1 MADVSI
7 KIQLQD
13 TIEDVIGGVSADKVT
28 NNVSSIVSKNTQKND
43 GTPLLSFAE
52 GYIKFDTNGNLVNAD
67 GKAGNAILEGTYN
80 GFVFGATNASGEY
93 SVTLTISGSHIDSLI
108 FYGDKLA
115 NQFPVEAYL
124 DGDTANKIYSDDNV
138 WAIVFDTSTTSHSV
152 TFTKWNRANYNAC
165 FTHIAVLRNEL
176 WLDKSWIKNIESVSQ
191 CTGQPN
197 EIFYGVIANSG
208 SAGIL
213 DRNGEL
219 LDYITDG
226 IIDNSNLPVSIWAN
240 GKQVQAH
247 ITNDSD
253 YDTNSI
259 TLSFE
264 MTNDFDNWENI
275 NYEGFDYPD
284 TSKNAYEM
292 LCAVLNKLGY
302 STIEIDN
309 MLNKSIIIGNSID
322 ENVAEMSI
330 KSYLQSIIIS
340 YPYLEADTIKNTID
354 KICVLAQL
362 QVYKD
367 DFDKIRFISARPVEP
382 NDELSNAIII
392 PAKCAKSQFSEAKIL
407 KNKYDAIEISKYII
421 NDDININ
428 SLWGTIYPDVNLAF
442 SEANSQYANTS
453 GTTSPVLH
461 AIARVETYYITGE
474 YLDYSKSSNHNL
486 RQLSNIRNYDAGQK
500 VQSTDWSLNYKK
512 HSGDTQYTIY
522 RVTSSQ
528 YEFRDNSK
536 PANESYTSWDKGED
550 GAGKLD
556 APTLVTTLPG
566 YGSTAEASLSDDSFI
581 TCSSGSSNSVFDVEF
596 SILSKTIYYPLTGGG
611 TQPPQSD
618 YMIGSSTKYEPNKLS
633 ISIYGDVREISF
645 DEISASS
652 SNISESKNP
661 AKITINNL
669 ISDKTVI
676 NNIEIVDIIK
686 NNILSD
692 YSNGISNASITIV
705 CSSYYDVNGNLV
717 KDWSKG
723 EIIQVG
729 EIVRIDKDNEGNSA
743 SNYKDGAPRL
753 WRVIGRTFRKQG
765 VPLIDLEL
773 QEIRQYF
780 KVVFMNGDE
789 VYATQLVDH
798 GEKATAP
805 SGPTVGTGYTFEGWF
820 TADNQEFN
828 FNTPI
833 NQDITLYA
841 KIEPQQISLTYEI
854 SPNTTIS
861 IERLSSNKENA
872 TIGPITTSDTIYYND
887 QIKYVVSSSA
897 NFDYLGISVNDADTT
912 SVNNSLTK
920 IVTIT
925 EPTGIKTFIQNWI
938 LASKQSVN
946 VNYPNNAGSATTDVV
961 VNNYNSGEE
970 LRVNTTL
977 YLHLKNK
984 ITNNIDTLN
993 LYIGQ
998 SGSDWLTSPGYVP
1011 FGWAVPSSIYES
1023 YYPFS
1028 IDFEFSPQSAD
1039 SDITIT
1045 VTKENADDYV
1055 SSSGSGMSFY
1065 ALRKS

>member
-43 GTPLLSFAE
+43 GTPLLSFAP

-67 GKAGNAILEGTYN
+67 GVAGKAILEGAYN

-115 NQFPVEAYL
+115 NQFPIEAYL

-138 WAIVFDTSTTSHSV
+138 WAIVFDTSTTSHTV

-165 FTHIAVLRNEL
+165 FTHIAILRNEL
-176 WLDKSWIKNIESVSQ
+176 RLDKSWIKNIESVSQ

-208 SAGIL
+208 SAEII

-226 IIDNSNLPVSIWAN
+226 IIENSNLPVSIWAN
-240 GKQVQAH
+240 GKQVQEH

-259 TLSFE
+259 TLSLD
-264 MTNDFDNWENI
+264 MTNDFENWDNI
-275 NYEGFDYPD
+275 NYAGYEYPE
-284 TSKNAYEM
+284 TSKSAYEI
-292 LCAVLNKLGY
+292 LVSVLNSIGY
-302 STIEIDN
+302 QNDYSNNYTGQLIDE
-309 MLNKSIIIGNSID
+309 MLNKKIIVGNSID
-322 ENVAEMSI
+322 DNMTEMSI
-330 KSYLQSIIIS
+330 KSYLQSIIIE
-340 YPYLEADTIKNTID
+340 YPYLKADTIKNTID
-354 KICVLAQL
+354 KFCVLTQL
-362 QVYKD
+362 QIYKD
-367 DFDKIRFISARPVEP
+367 DNDKIVFISARPRATS
-382 NDELSNAIII
+382 NELLNTIVI
-392 PAKCAKSQFSEAKIL
+392 PAKCKQSQFSETKIL
-407 KNKYDAIEISKYII
+407 KNKYNKTKFTKTDFYYENGQIGDYQKITYNDFSNSKWEDKTGEIPNKYNYTQTLIYGTAGEQRWYGEIIVEFDFDELICKNMQIVYSPQLFGYTSQTDYSLDNTDGNIYIDLPNVSNRPTIFQPTLGDRYNPKIYTEYNDKQKKVKIHVVSWVGGAIGDLTEYGTRDYYYLTNLNISLKGDKLKYNTIEIE
-421 NDDININ
+421 NGE
-428 SLWGTIYPDVNLAF
+428 GTNEVSF
-442 SEANSQYANTS
+442 TETNTLIQ
-453 GTTSPVLH
+453 T
-461 AIARVETYYITGE
+461 
-474 YLDYSKSSNHNL
+474 
-486 RQLSNIRNYDAGQK
+486 
-500 VQSTDWSLNYKK
+500 
-512 HSGDTQYTIY
+512 
-522 RVTSSQ
+522 
-528 YEFRDNSK
+528 
-536 PANESYTSWDKGED
+536 
-550 GAGKLD
+550 
-556 APTLVTTLPG
+556 
-566 YGSTAEASLSDDSFI
+566 
-581 TCSSGSSNSVFDVEF
+581 
-596 SILSKTIYYPLTGGG
+596 
-611 TQPPQSD
+611 
-618 YMIGSSTKYEPNKLS
+618 
-633 ISIYGDVREISF
+633 
-645 DEISASS
+645 DEICSMLS
-652 SNISESKNP
+652 
-661 AKITINNL
+661 
-669 ISDKTVI
+669 
-676 NNIEIVDIIK
+676 

-692 YSNGISNASITIV
+692 YGDGVEDATITIS
-705 CSSYYDVNGNLV
+705 CSNYYDINGNLV

-729 EIVRIDKDNEGNSA
+729 DIVRVDKDNEGNSA
-743 SNYKDGAPRL
+743 SHYKDGTPRL
-753 WRVIGRTFRKQG
+753 WRVTGRTFRKQG

-780 KVVFMNGDE
+780 RVIFMNGDE
-789 VYATQLVDH
+789 VYATQLVDY
-798 GEKATAP
+798 GEKATEPTA
-805 SGPTVGTGYTFEGWF
+805 PTVGTGYAFEGWF

-841 KIEPQQISLTYEI
+841 KIEPQQISVTYDI
-854 SPNTTIS
+854 SPNTIIS
-861 IERLSSNKENA
+861 IERLSSNKKNA

-887 QIKYVVSSSA
+887 QIKYVVSSSSTYNYIGITINDVDYETA
-897 NFDYLGISVNDADTT
+897 NA
-912 SVNNSLTK
+912 SLPY
-920 IVTIT
+920 TIT
-925 EPTGIKTFIQNWI
+925 ITDALQIKTFIKSWTLI
-938 LASKQSVN
+938 SKQTVN
-946 VNYPNNAGSATTDVV
+946 VLYPNKAGSATTDVV
-961 VNNYNSGEE
+961 VNNYNYGEE

-1045 VTKENADDYV
+1045 VTKENADDFV
-1055 SSSGSGMSFY
+1055 SASSPGMSFY

>member
-13 TIEDVIGGVSADKVT
+13 TIEDVIGGVSSNKAT
-28 NNVSSIVSKNTQKND
+28 NNVSSIISKNTQKND
-43 GTPLLSFAE
+43 GTPLLSFAL
-52 GYIKFDTNGNLVNAD
+52 GYIKFDVDGNLVNAD
-67 GKAGNAILEGTYN
+67 EVAGKAILEGTYN

-93 SVTLTISGSHIDSLI
+93 SVTLTITGSHIDSLI

-115 NQFPVEAYL
+115 NQFPIEAYL
-124 DGDTANKIYSDDNV
+124 DGDTANKIYSDDSI
-138 WAIVFDTSTTSHSV
+138 WAIVFDTSTTSHTV

-176 WLDKSWIKNIESVSQ
+176 WLDKAWIKNVESVSQ

-208 SAGIL
+208 SAEIL

-226 IIDNSNLPVSIWAN
+226 IIENSNLPISIWAN

-253 YDTNSI
+253 YDVNSI
-259 TLSFE
+259 ALSLE
-264 MTNDFDNWENI
+264 MTNDFENWDKL
-275 NYEGFDYPD
+275 NYSGYDYPE

-292 LCAVLNKLGY
+292 LSDVLNSLGY
-302 STIEIDN
+302 STIEIDE
-309 MLNKSIIIGNSID
+309 MLSKEIVIGNSID
-322 ENVAEMSI
+322 NNVIEKSI
-330 KSYLQSIIIS
+330 KEYLQSINIP

-354 KICVLAQL
+354 KFCVMAQL
-362 QVYKD
+362 QVYKND
-367 DFDKIRFISARPVEP
+367 DNNIEFVSARP
-382 NDELSNAIII
+382 NIITKNISNVLII
-392 PAKCAKSQFSEAKIL
+392 PAKNEKSQLSETKIL
-407 KNKYDAIEISKYII
+407 KNKY
-421 NDDININ
+421 NNINIAEYVVEEN
-428 SLWGTIYPDVNLAF
+428 DVSSSEAYSQSVYITTTNINESSFDSSGRDTSSDPHYSIAKIEASVQDVSFNIDKLQNNNLTKILSLSQSLKMEEGEKYEANISTAGEVYRYIGSFTNLNQFYQDLIPCDNTSVFATNYYYNNVSF
-442 SEANSQYANTS
+442 SENPDTLLSDVPIEVRNSGGIDGYFAETSIPKDYVKVIDKGTYFECSGKINTS
-453 GTTSPVLH
+453 SITYTAWGAGGAKTQR
-461 AIARVETYYITGE
+461 AIKY
-474 YLDYSKSSNHNL
+474 
-486 RQLSNIRNYDAGQK
+486 LSNDKIVITFSGMVRNIDFVEMNVEDNTNNGTNTLSI
-500 VQSTDWSLNYKK
+500 QSNK
-512 HSGDTQYTIY
+512 
-522 RVTSSQ
+522 
-528 YEFRDNSK
+528 
-536 PANESYTSWDKGED
+536 
-550 GAGKLD
+550 
-556 APTLVTTLPG
+556 
-566 YGSTAEASLSDDSFI
+566 
-581 TCSSGSSNSVFDVEF
+581 
-596 SILSKTIYYPLTGGG
+596 
-611 TQPPQSD
+611 
-618 YMIGSSTKYEPNKLS
+618 MIQQDTKYSNKK
-633 ISIYGDVREISF
+633 
-645 DEISASS
+645 
-652 SNISESKNP
+652 ISE
-661 AKITINNL
+661 
-669 ISDKTVI
+669 
-676 NNIEIVDIIK
+676 IIK
-686 NNILSD
+686 NNIKDD
-692 YSNGISNASITIV
+692 YSSGIADASITIA
-705 CSSYYDVNGNLV
+705 CSNYYDINGNLA

-729 EIVRIDKDNEGNSA
+729 DIVRIDKDNEGNST
-743 SNYKDGAPRL
+743 SSYKDGTPKL
-753 WRVIGRTFRKQG
+753 WRVTGRTFRKQG

-805 SGPTVGTGYTFEGWF
+805 SDPTVGTGYAFEGWF

-841 KIEPQQISLTYEI
+841 KFEPQQVSVTYDI

-861 IERLSSNKENA
+861 IERLSSDKENA
-872 TIGPITTSDTIYYND
+872 TIGSITTSDTIYYND
-887 QIKYVVSSSA
+887 QIKYVVSSSSTY
-897 NFDYLGISVNDADTT
+897 DYIGITINDVDYET
-912 SVNNSLTK
+912 SNASLPYTK
-920 IVTIT
+920 TIT
-925 EPTGIKTFIQNWI
+925 NALQIKTFIAKWTLI
-938 LASKQSVN
+938 SKQTVD

-970 LRVNTTL
+970 LIVNTKL

-998 SGSDWLTSPGYVP
+998 GGSDWLTSPGYVP

-1055 SSSGSGMSFY
+1055 SSSGPGMSFY

>member
-43 GTPLLSFAE
+43 GTPLLSFAP
-52 GYIKFDTNGNLVNAD
+52 GYIKFDVDGNLVNAD
-67 GKAGNAILEGTYN
+67 EIAGKAILEGTYN

-124 DGDTANKIYSDDNV
+124 DGDTANKIYSDDYI
-138 WAIVFDTSTTSHSV
+138 WAIVFDSSTTSHTV

-176 WLDKSWIKNIESVSQ
+176 WLDKAWIKNVESVSQ

-208 SAGIL
+208 SAEIL

-226 IIDNSNLPVSIWAN
+226 IIENSNLPVSIWAN
-240 GKQVQAH
+240 GKQVQSH

-253 YDTNSI
+253 YDINSI
-259 TLSFE
+259 TLNLE
-264 MTNDFDNWENI
+264 YTNDISKWDETTFNGMLLGSSDKTL
-275 NYEGFDYPD
+275 YEIF
-284 TSKNAYEM
+284 
-292 LCAVLNKLGY
+292 CFVLNKANY
-302 STIEIDN
+302 TAEEIDS
-309 MLNKSIIIGNSID
+309 MLNKNILVGNSVDNNIS
-322 ENVAEMSI
+322 EMSI
-330 KSYLQSIIIS
+330 KTYLQSITIPN
-340 YPYLEADTIKNTID
+340 PYLEPDTIKSTID
-354 KICVLAQL
+354 KICSISQL
-362 QVYKD
+362 QLYENDLGEIKL
-367 DFDKIRFISARPVEP
+367 INARPIMTI
-382 NDELSNAIII
+382 DEKQNVIVISSNVQ
-392 PAKCAKSQFSEAKIL
+392 KSQLTEQVVRKNNYDNVKISYISLSEE
-407 KNKYDAIEISKYII
+407 NKKEKYASGEIIAY
-421 NDDININ
+421 
-428 SLWGTIYPDVNLAF
+428 
-442 SEANSQYANTS
+442 S
-453 GTTSPVLH
+453 GTNYIGDDEGVNSPFYNIESDLLF
-461 AIARVETYYITGE
+461 EFPYQTGKFNIDISSFDFP
-474 YLDYSKSSNHNL
+474 YLGTDD
-486 RQLSNIRNYDAGQK
+486 NYE
-500 VQSTDWSLNYKK
+500 
-512 HSGDTQYTIY
+512 I
-522 RVTSSQ
+522 
-528 YEFRDNSK
+528 E
-536 PANESYTSWDKGED
+536 
-550 GAGKLD
+550 
-556 APTLVTTLPG
+556 
-566 YGSTAEASLSDDSFI
+566 
-581 TCSSGSSNSVFDVEF
+581 
-596 SILSKTIYYPLTGGG
+596 LSKTISNYEKAFDDAEYKNMGESSVNTIASNYGMPFDVSVNTTVLDYMEEYSITKNYGYQDMFVRYENKAYRTISNKTNIGNVPTNKNYWEEVEKNKLFIKFG
-611 TQPPQSD
+611 TQIYHYSPVTTENSLAFHKYLQNYIIRINVKKWLNSVD
-618 YMIGSSTKYEPNKLS
+618 KEIIFGS
-633 ISIYGDVREISF
+633 G
-645 DEISASS
+645 
-652 SNISESKNP
+652 SN
-661 AKITINNL
+661 T
-669 ISDKTVI
+669 
-676 NNIEIVDIIK
+676 IEIASNELMQDGATFNDKSIMSTIG
-686 NNILSD
+686 NNILDD
-692 YSNGISNASITIV
+692 YSNGISNASTTIS
-705 CSSYYDVNGNLV
+705 CSNYYDINGNLV

-729 EIVRIDKDNEGNSA
+729 DIVRIDKDNEGNSA
-743 SNYKDGAPRL
+743 SSYKDGTPKL
-753 WRVIGRTFRKQG
+753 WRVTGRTFRKQG

-805 SGPTVGTGYTFEGWF
+805 SDPSVGTGYTFEGWF

-841 KIEPQQISLTYEI
+841 KIEPQQISVTYDI

-861 IERLSSNKENA
+861 IERLSSNKKNA

-887 QIKYVVSSSA
+887 QIKYVVSSSSTYDYIGITINDVDYETA
-897 NFDYLGISVNDADTT
+897 NA
-912 SVNNSLTK
+912 SLPY
-920 IVTIT
+920 TIT
-925 EPTGIKTFIQNWI
+925 ITNALQIKTFIERWTLI
-938 LASKQSVN
+938 SKQTVN
-946 VNYPNNAGSATTDVV
+946 VLYPNKAGSATTDVV
-961 VNNYNSGEE
+961 VNNYNYGEE

-998 SGSDWLTSPGYVP
+998 SGSDWLTSPGNVP

-1045 VTKENADDYV
+1045 VTKENADDFV
-1055 SSSGSGMSFY
+1055 SASGPGMSFY